1 VAGIAAFALVLA
13 SAARLQLQQ
22 EILTEPSH
30 LVHLQTLAASTEWG
44 RAWLLQVTCAVIL
57 GVAAWVGRR
66 GNRGPWAVA
75 PLAGIALAFSPG
87 LGGHAAAS
95 TNARGLAIV
104 ADGLHVLGAAGWLG
118 GLACLILIG
127 LPAAA
132 HASEGR
138 WQAVSS
144 MVGAFSPVA
153 LTCAAIVLLT
163 GVVSAWLRLGAI
175 SPLWTSG
182 YGRMLLLKVA
192 LLVGVAGTGAYNWL
206 RVKPALGTPDAT
218 SRLRRSATV
227 ELAVGIAV
235 IAVTAILVALPTP
248 I

>member
-1 VAGIAAFALVLA
+1 
-13 SAARLQLQQ
+13 
-22 EILTEPSH
+22 
-30 LVHLQTLAASTEWG
+30 
-44 RAWLLQVTCAVIL
+44 
-57 GVAAWVGRR
+57 
-66 GNRGPWAVA
+66 
-75 PLAGIALAFSPG
+75 
-87 LGGHAAAS
+87 
-95 TNARGLAIV
+95 
-104 ADGLHVLGAAGWLG
+104 
-118 GLACLILIG
+118 
-127 LPAAA
+127 
-132 HASEGR
+132 
-138 WQAVSS
+138 